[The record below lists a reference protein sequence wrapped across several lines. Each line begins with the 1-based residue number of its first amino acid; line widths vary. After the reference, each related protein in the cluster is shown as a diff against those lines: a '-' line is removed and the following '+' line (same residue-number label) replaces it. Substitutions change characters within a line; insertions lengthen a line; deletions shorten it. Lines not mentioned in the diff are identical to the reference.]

1 MFDGFYSVLQ
11 WHFMFLLIGIAFYPV
26 SSLLFPHF
34 IDRGYIFGK
43 IIGAIVISYAV
54 FLLGTLHILPFN
66 SFTTIAVAGVT
77 TLIMWLFFYRKVIQ
91 KNNSFF
97 PTLKK
102 VLPIIVVEEV
112 LFLLILLLWS
122 YIRSFAPDI
131 NGLEKFMD
139 YGFVN
144 SILRSSY
151 FPPKDMWL
159 TPEPI
164 NYYYFGHLVTAVLTQ
179 LSFLPSY
186 LTYNIMMATLAALCF
201 TASFS
206 IGINFFWSTIEKKIL
221 PIRLFFIGILAALL
235 VTFAGNF
242 HPIYTLF
249 TSYENENPVPVWE
262 LIFSPQ
268 TFPNSYWYPNAT
280 RFIHNTIHEFPLYSW
295 TVADLHGHVLD
306 IPFVLLTIAFLY
318 SLTQQSQ
325 NGVIIKRTVRS
336 KHHLKAHLL
345 LEKITTSLPIKWP
358 HLIFLSFL
366 IAVMYM
372 TNAWDGLIYIL
383 LSILVFIYIFWKGN
397 WLKNTTFIN
406 KIVQLSLLIVI
417 PLGILMLGFVIFSL
431 PLSLF
436 FKPFVSGIGVLCA
449 PEFLTSIEK
458 LGPFL
463 FEKDHCQHSP
473 LWQLIILHGFFF
485 FFVILFLSLLVKTKK
500 YYSSD
505 YFILLLILLSF
516 LLILLPELIYAKDIY
531 PAHYR
536 ANTMFKLVFQ
546 SFIMLSLSTAYIIPR
561 LASVLRNNKGL
572 QSKSIYV
579 LYFVLTIIFL
589 TTVLSYPYFAIN
601 SYYNNVFAFDK
612 KSFPQSKGLN
622 GITYLEKYP
631 DDYKAIQWIQKNISG
646 QPVILEAQGDS
657 YTDYARVSSN
667 TGLPTVLGWT
677 VHEWLWRG
685 SYDIPAPRIEEIKTI
700 YESND
705 RQKTSDLLKKYNITY
720 IFVGTL
726 EREKYSVNEDKIQN
740 LSETVFNSGT
750 TSIYK
755 ITR

>member
-11 WHFMFLLIGIAFYPV
+11 WHLMFLLMGIAFYPV
-26 SSLLFPHF
+26 SSLLFPQF
-34 IDRGYIFGK
+34 VDRGYIFGK

-66 SFTTIAVAGVT
+66 SFTTLAVAGVT
-77 TLIMWLFFYRKVIQ
+77 ALIMWLFFYRKIII
-91 KNNSFF
+91 KSNSFF

-102 VLPIIVVEEV
+102 VLPIMIVEEV

-122 YIRSFAPDI
+122 YIRSFSPDI

-151 FPPKDMWL
+151 FPPKDMWF

-164 NYYYFGHLVTAVLTQ
+164 NYYYFGHLVTAVLSQ

-235 VTFAGNF
+235 VTFAGNL

-262 LIFSPQ
+262 LSFSPQ

-318 SLTQQSQ
+318 SITQQNHSRKNAKKTLRSNRSSRIHLWYEKLSSSLPM
-325 NGVIIKRTVRS
+325 NG
-336 KHHLKAHLL
+336 AHLV
-345 LEKITTSLPIKWP
+345 
-358 HLIFLSFL
+358 FLSFL

-383 LSILVFIYIFWKGN
+383 LSTLVFVYIFWKGN
-397 WLKNTTFIN
+397 WLKNTSFIN
-406 KIVQLSLLIVI
+406 KIVQLLFLLVI
-417 PLGILMLGFVIFSL
+417 PLGILMLGFLIFSL

-473 LWQLIILHGFFF
+473 LWQLLILHGFFF
-485 FFVILFLSLLVKTKK
+485 FFVILFLSLLVRTKK
-500 YYSSD
+500 HYASD

-561 LASVLRNNKGL
+561 LATVLRNNKGL
-572 QSKSIYV
+572 LPKSIYI
-579 LYFVLTIIFL
+579 LYSGLTILFL

-612 KSFPQSKGLN
+612 TSLSQSKGLN
-622 GITYLEKYP
+622 GIAYLEKYP
-631 DDYKAIQWIQKNISG
+631 DDYKAIQWIQKNVSG

-685 SYDIPAPRIEEIKTI
+685 SYDIPAPRIEEVKTL

-705 RQKTSDLLKKYNITY
+705 IQRTNDLLKKYNITY
-720 IFVGTL
+720 IFLGAL
-726 EREKYSVNEDKIQN
+726 EREKYNVNEEKIEN
-740 LSETVFNSGT
+740 LGEAIFNSGKT
-750 TSIYK
+750 TIYK
-755 ITR
+755 ITK